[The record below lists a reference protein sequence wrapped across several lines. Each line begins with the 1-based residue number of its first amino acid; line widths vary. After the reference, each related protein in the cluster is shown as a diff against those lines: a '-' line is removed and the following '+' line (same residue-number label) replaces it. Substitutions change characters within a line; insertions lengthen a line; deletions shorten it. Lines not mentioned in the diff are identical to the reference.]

1 MLKVIAV
8 GLITSVCLIGSTR
21 AQSQCQKFGATATV
35 PPFLS
40 NCSWHEIADLGEYSA
55 NKLSVMPAGL
65 GTEMP
70 QESELARSFFSVELP
85 EQHGGANST
94 IESESST
101 EQRMTVPR
109 LLEAVAIRYVSNSGS
124 DADDGLSWGSAKHTI
139 YAALVSLPGG
149 GAKIAGSGTIYVSNP
164 SLANPTPN
172 AGIWLMGPKDPH
184 YASPPPGWLKC
195 HGCTVNIIGVAQI
208 AGGPNGHKPRVQLT
222 AGGNSDRNHPAIWL
236 SAVSQPI
243 YIANF
248 QMNYP
253 GRVVV
258 IGECSNNDRTGTC
271 GSQNIV
277 LDNDSGL
284 LSQRASLGP
293 CTDIASNVF
302 WVWMRDY
309 GCGGNAYTATGG
321 MTADNA
327 AAILLDGSAGSG
339 SGLIFVDDSDIGGG
353 GIKVKLGSNGASL
366 YVSNLMSE
374 GDYVHAVPP
383 AVWFTSWSQSVD
395 AILNSVQCADYGPGS
410 MNCIENDGTSGGGPT
425 VFNSSGVTG
434 PATIINPDQQNTL
447 FQTTSFLRQKQSG
460 IFNNYLV
467 GLTDVARRAT
477 GLVPLRFPNKA
488 ASSPASW
495 AFPQGSGGVTFT
507 RGLTD
512 PYGGMGAAK
521 VAFNSATQQLVEMG
535 CVPYAPIRGDW
546 IVAGVWAQN
555 LAITGTSL
563 NTGAYGYPSPA
574 FSYVYT
580 NHGMIVGDG
589 QWQYLWVAE
598 KVASG
603 SSTNVCVSANFTNT
617 LTPTL
622 YGPTLYVIPAE
633 SQSDNEVLEFAS
645 TMNSVDPDCK
655 TGQICNVGGHPLVVS
670 SLGTLSNC
678 SSLTSPAHCESAP
691 AGSFILEVG
700 STTAVVNTKAVTVN
714 SQILVI
720 EDSSLGAKLHVS
732 CDKTVGRTY
741 VISDRSPGK
750 SFTVSSSLAPTSH
763 PACLSFQL
771 LN

>member
-1 MLKVIAV
+1 MLKVTVV
-8 GLITSVCLIGSTR
+8 GLIASVCLIAPTC
-21 AQSQCQKFGATATV
+21 AQQ
-35 PPFLS
+35 
-40 NCSWHEIADLGEYSA
+40 NLGEYPAS
-55 NKLSVMPAGL
+55 KLSATPAGMDIEIL
-65 GTEMP
+65 
-70 QESELARSFFSVELP
+70 QDSELPPSFFSAELHDEDERVKTSP
-85 EQHGGANST
+85 TDESQNSKK
-94 IESESST
+94 
-101 EQRMTVPR
+101 QRMTVPR
-109 LLEAVAIRYVSNSGS
+109 APETIAIRYVSNAGN
-124 DADDGLSWGSAKHTI
+124 DADDGLSWGSAKRTI

-149 GAKIAGSGTIYVSNP
+149 NIKIAGSGTVYVSNA
-164 SLANPTPN
+164 SLANPNMN
-172 AGIWLMGPKDPH
+172 AGIWLMGPKDPN

-195 HGCTVNIIGVAQI
+195 SSCTVNIIGIADV
-208 AGGPNGHKPRVQLT
+208 AGGPNGHKPRVQLA
-222 AGGNSDRNHPAIWL
+222 AGGHSDRNHPAIWL

-248 QMNYP
+248 QMNYA

-366 YVSNLMSE
+366 YVRNLMSE

-395 AILNSVQCADYGPGS
+395 AVLDSVQCADYGRGS

-434 PATIINPDQQNTL
+434 PATIINPDQQNTS

-495 AFPQGSGGVTFT
+495 AFPQGTGGVTFI

-512 PYGGMGAAK
+512 PYGGTGAAK
-521 VAFNSATQQLVEMG
+521 VAFNSAKQQLVEMG
-535 CVPYAPIRGDW
+535 CVPYAPTHGDW

-555 LAITGTSL
+555 LALTGTSL
-563 NTGAYGYPSPA
+563 NTGAYGYPSPT
-574 FSYVYT
+574 FSYVYS
-580 NHGMIVGDG
+580 NYGMIVGDG
-589 QWQYLWVAE
+589 QWQYLWIAE

-603 SSTNVCVSANFTNT
+603 SSTNVCISADFTNT

-622 YGPTLYVIPAE
+622 YGPTLYIIPAGT
-633 SQSDNEVLEFAS
+633 QSDNEVLEFAS
-645 TMNSVDPDCK
+645 TMSSVDPDCK
-655 TGQICNVGGHPLVVS
+655 TGQICNVTGHPLVVS

-678 SSLTSPAHCESAP
+678 NSLTSPAHCGSAP
-691 AGSFILEVG
+691 AGSFVLEVG
-700 STTAVVNTKAVTVN
+700 STTAIVNTKAVTAN

-741 VISDRSPGK
+741 MISDRSPGN